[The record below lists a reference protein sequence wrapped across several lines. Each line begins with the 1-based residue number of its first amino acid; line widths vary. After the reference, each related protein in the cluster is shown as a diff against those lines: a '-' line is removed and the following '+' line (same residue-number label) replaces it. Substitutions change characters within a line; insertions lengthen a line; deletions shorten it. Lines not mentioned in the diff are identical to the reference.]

1 MIYVKGIYAV
11 MALMII
17 VNLISEY
24 IWKSNYSAIASW
36 ITVALFFLGT
46 LFFINARYVFS
57 KQKNER

>member
-1 MIYVKGIYAV
+1 MKYVKGMYAV